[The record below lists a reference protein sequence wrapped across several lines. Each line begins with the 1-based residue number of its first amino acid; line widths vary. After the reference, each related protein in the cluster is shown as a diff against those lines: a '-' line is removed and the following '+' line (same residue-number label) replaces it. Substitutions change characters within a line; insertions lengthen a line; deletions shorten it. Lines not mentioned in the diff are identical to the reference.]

1 MEPKGPSAYD
11 DNMRFSCLS
20 VGTACHADSDC
31 TEFRT
36 YCSVGHCKGSAVCG
50 RPFLIDGATR
60 SAAAVLRADFSHR
73 LHPAAKALRATDR
86 DALAQYWTEVG
97 LMEHAS
103 VAAFARFTL
112 ELLSFGA
119 PADLVAAS
127 NAALADELEHARLAF
142 GLAGAYRGER
152 VGPGRLSID
161 RALAETSF
169 VEAVRTAFLE
179 ACVGET
185 IAAIEAR
192 EALHWARD
200 GAVRGAL
207 DRIAAD
213 EMRHA
218 TLGYRFVGWAIE
230 TSAPD
235 VAAALRA
242 MIRRELAL
250 AVESSRVVAFEYEPS
265 ALTDHGV
272 LPEGARA
279 ASRALALADVVIP
292 AVNALLGAVTCDEKR
307 AAVTPSC

>member
-1 MEPKGPSAYD
+1 MYGPMFVYRCAPFGAECESDLDCGEPSRRCAA
-11 DNMRFSCLS
+11 
-20 VGTACHADSDC
+20 GTCIPKS
-31 TEFRT
+31 
-36 YCSVGHCKGSAVCG
+36 VCG
-50 RPFLIDGATR
+50 RPFLVDGATR

-73 LHPAAKALRATDR
+73 LHPAAKALSATDR
-86 DALAQYWTEVG
+86 DALAQYWTQVG

-152 VGPGRLSID
+152 VGPGPLSID
-161 RALAETSF
+161 RALTNASF
-169 VEAVRTAFLE
+169 VDAVRTAFLE

-185 IAAIEAR
+185 IAAVEAR
-192 EALHWARD
+192 EARHWAQD

-218 TLGYRFVGWAIE
+218 ALGYRFIGWALE
-230 TSAPD
+230 TSAPE

-242 MIRRELAL
+242 MILRELSL
-250 AVESSRVVAFEYEPS
+250 AVESSRVVAFEYEAS
-265 ALTDHGV
+265 ALTEHGL
-272 LPEGARA
+272 LPEAARA
-279 ASRALALADVVIP
+279 ASRVLALADVVVP
-292 AVNALLGAVTCDEKR
+292 AVNALLGAVATEERR
-307 AAVTPSC
+307 AEVTPSC